1 MDKQLNT
8 AKPSEQPLVIEIELS
23 RRLLIGLIAA
33 ILLIAA
39 LGYLALE
46 RRTALAGPPLAPQ
59 AGSSGLRQ
67 YYRTNLGYTPTG
79 ALQACAAGYHFASLW
94 ELVDTSN
101 LQYAFDHPDAY
112 LSESDQGWGPPSGT
126 GGAGRPGWVR
136 TGYAANVSSTPGQ
149 ANCNAWTSTNAAH
162 FGTIA
167 GVSYNWGT
175 TEDIGVWYTDVR
187 VCSFIYSV
195 WCVED

>member
-1 MDKQLNT
+1 MDNQLHT
-8 AKPSEQPLVIEIELS
+8 LKPAERPIVIEIELS

-33 ILLIAA
+33 IILVAA

-46 RRTALAGPPLAPQ
+46 RRTALAGPALAPQ

-67 YYRTNLGYTPTG
+67 YYLTKNWYYPNQ
-79 ALQACAAGYHFASLW
+79 AIQACATGYHFASLW
-94 ELVDTSN
+94 ELMDTSN

-112 LSESDQGWGPPSGT
+112 MVVGDQGWGPPAGV
-126 GGAGRPGWVR
+126 GGLGWKGWVR
-136 TGYAANVSSTPGQ
+136 TGYSADVSGVAGQ
-149 ANCNAWTSTNAAH
+149 SNCNAWTSTDAAH

-167 GVSYNWGT
+167 GVSFDWGV
-175 TEDIGVWYTDVR
+175 TEDIGVWDVG
-187 VCSFIYSV
+187 VYLCNYHELV